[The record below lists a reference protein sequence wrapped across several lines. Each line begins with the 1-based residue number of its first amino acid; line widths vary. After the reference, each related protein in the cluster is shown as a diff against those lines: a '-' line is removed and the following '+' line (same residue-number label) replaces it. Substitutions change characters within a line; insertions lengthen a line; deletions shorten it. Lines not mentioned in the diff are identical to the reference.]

1 MANIKESLPTQ
12 EFIGIESI
20 DDGII
25 KLKSG
30 ALRRILLVSGTNFA
44 LKSEEEQGIITY
56 AFQGFLNSISFSI
69 QLFIHSRKLNI
80 EDYLEKMGERE
91 NQEENQLLKNQITE
105 YREFIKSFVSQNA
118 IMQKSFFAIVPY
130 DPINL
135 PKAGMDMADK
145 MVGWF
150 KSKTSIEESPESENA
165 NEALEQL
172 NQRVDQVVN
181 GLNQVG
187 LRAVP
192 LNTDELLELF
202 YNLYNP
208 TTTEKRGVEIKT
220 EQSHTK

>member
-12 EFIGIESI
+12 QFIGIESI
-20 DDGII
+20 EDGVI

-30 ALRRILLVSGTNFA
+30 AMRRILLVAGTNFA

-56 AFQGFLNSISFSI
+56 SFQGFLNSINFSI
-69 QLFIHSRKLNI
+69 QFFVHSRKLNI
-80 EDYLEKMGERE
+80 EDYLEKMAERE
-91 NQEENQLLKNQITE
+91 TQEENQLLKNQITE

-130 DPINL
+130 DPLNL
-135 PKAGMDMADK
+135 PKAGLDIADK
-145 MVGWF
+145 MLGWF
-150 KSKTSIEESPESENA
+150 KSKNTDEEENKSESA
-165 NEALEQL
+165 NEAMEQL

-208 TTTEKRGVEIKT
+208 TTTEKRGMDIKT
-220 EQSHTK
+220 EK